1 MGADMQRHLGAYAVC
16 VRDGEILMARQAPD
30 AVDGGK
36 WTLPGG
42 GVLPGEH
49 PDEAVLR
56 ELREET
62 GLTGA
67 RGPVRAVYSRVHERS
82 PERPRPSVHFVGL
95 LYDVT
100 ADEGELVH
108 EVENTTDRCQ
118 WIPLAELRSFPL
130 VLLAEFVADLL
141 EANA

>member
-67 RGPVRAVYSRVHERS
+67 RGPVRAVVPPASAT
-82 PERPRPSVHFVGL
+82 L
-95 LYDVT
+95 D
-100 ADEGELVH
+100 VH